1 MIVTPYTFP
10 GLGLIALGIVYL
22 LKPGLFK
29 RGLWLRTSIAQRTM
43 SPEGYLKYMRVLGIV
58 WIILGIALLIWGYAH
73 V

>member
-1 MIVTPYTFP
+1 MTLTPYTFP

-43 SPEGYLKYMRVLGIV
+43 SPEGYLKYMRALGIV
-58 WIILGIALLIWGYAH
+58 WIGIGIALLAWGYANR
-73 V
+73 

>member
-10 GLGLIALGIVYL
+10 GLGLIA
-22 LKPGLFK
+22 P
-29 RGLWLRTSIAQRTM
+29 SIAQRTM